1 MYNITND
8 HNPGGQRIKEKGNA
22 CDTLAQ
28 VDAGAPD
35 AARIYGEDINM
46 KRILAVLLAVMLLV
60 AAIPAVSV
68 AEEVS
73 SNSCDCDYAKVYR
86 VHTNGGRLYLRTGP
100 GTGYRIITSLSNG
113 KPLKL
118 IRKSG
123 SWYKVRTFGGTT
135 GWVSKKYVKA
145 GAYADVDTA
154 STGLNIRKGPGTC
167 YGIKGSF
174 AHGTRHLL
182 ATKVSGNWAYVTKN
196 CKSGWCSMNYL
207 DWCHC

>member
-1 MYNITND
+1 
-8 HNPGGQRIKEKGNA
+8 
-22 CDTLAQ
+22 
-28 VDAGAPD
+28 
-35 AARIYGEDINM
+35 M

-60 AAIPAVSV
+60 AAIPAVSM
-68 AEEVS
+68 AEEVT

-86 VHTNGGRLYLRTGP
+86 VHTYGGRLNIRSGP

-118 IRKSG
+118 VRKSG

-145 GAYADVDTA
+145 GAYANVDTQ
-154 STGLNIRKGPGTC
+154 SSVLNIRKGPGTC

-182 ATKVSGNWAYVTKN
+182 VTKVSGNWAYVSKN

>member
-1 MYNITND
+1 MTALPQKRPSSRPTAIRE
-8 HNPGGQRIKEKGNA
+8 GGIAR
-22 CDTLAQ
+22 TLFQ
-28 VDAGAPD
+28 
-35 AARIYGEDINM
+35 
-46 KRILAVLLAVMLLV
+46 AVNYTVLFLLMLVTLY
-60 AAIPAVSV
+60 P
-68 AEEVS
+68 
-73 SNSCDCDYAKVYR
+73 
-86 VHTNGGRLYLRTGP
+86 LYLTV
-100 GTGYRIITSLSNG
+100 ITSLSNG

-118 IRKSG
+118 VRKSG

-145 GAYADVDTA
+145 GAYANVDTQ
-154 STGLNIRKGPGTC
+154 SSGLNIRKGPGTC

-182 ATKVSGNWAYVTKN
+182 VTKVSGNWAYVSKN